1 MATFWLKSQQNEA
14 VGMLVTYPVATSCGG
29 CEPPTSG
36 RANSAGVLP
45 SQYRPHHQQVKN
57 SPSASGDNHNVSVES
72 LASLGSDTLDC
83 HVSIR
88 GLLLDER
95 DGFLGGDNFA
105 TELCDPL
112 QSNSGST
119 TSLGPAA
126 MRVPVA
132 LLADEFPELVS
143 TQVLRESVNDI
154 LGLLNWCGGD
164 IESQSVRLRFGTVIV
179 TGSVLVIRD
188 DDETAPVLS
197 VELGAP

>member
-1 MATFWLKSQQNEA
+1 LTEKSAKRGSWHVSDIPSRYKLRWLRTTNFRKGKQ
-14 VGMLVTYPVATSCGG
+14 C
-29 CEPPTSG
+29 
-36 RANSAGVLP
+36 R
-45 SQYRPHHQQVKN
+45 RPAESVYAHHQQVKN
-57 SPSASGDNHNVSVES
+57 SPSASGDDHNVSVES

-95 DGFLGGDNFA
+95 DGFLGRNNFA

-132 LLADEFPELVS
+132 LLADEFSELVS